1 MRKHSTTKRTT
12 IKKYRIM
19 PAERT
24 EILWKSVVSTA
35 AGEYDYYDI
44 RYGGIIIT
52 GCSIREGKNGSFLAA
67 PSHKI
72 EETYVRDIYF
82 TDDFNDQII
91 GFIEDADEN
100 NKWKQM
106 SDDYYLKVRE

>member
-1 MRKHSTTKRTT
+1 MRKQSSKKRTT
-12 IKKYRIM
+12 IEKYRIL

-24 EILWKSVVSTA
+24 EILWKSVSTA
-35 AGEYDYYDI
+35 GGDYDYYDI

-72 EETYVRDIYF
+72 DETYVRDIYF
-82 TDDFNDQII
+82 TDEFNDQII
-91 GFIEDADEN
+91 GFIEDADEK